1 MPTKPKGEKKEER
14 VFDDKEMEQLAKAK
28 EADMVVK

>member
-1 MPTKPKGEKKEER
+1 MPAKPKEKKEER